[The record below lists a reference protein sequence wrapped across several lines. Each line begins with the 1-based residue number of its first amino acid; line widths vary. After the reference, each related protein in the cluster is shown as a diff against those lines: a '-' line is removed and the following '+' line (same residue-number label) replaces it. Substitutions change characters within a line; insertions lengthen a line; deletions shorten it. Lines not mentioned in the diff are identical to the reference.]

1 MQMTIKKKEIQYIS
15 FLQFI
20 GPIFVILGHSLNGMQ
35 IETGPWWVF
44 TKDWI
49 YIFHMPLFFM
59 ISGYLLSHSGYMKG
73 SSYGDFIK
81 KKFFRLIVPYLFWNI
96 LFFVPKLLLQSFL
109 ADSVE
114 VSASYILKI
123 YLSPRQN
130 IWGHT
135 WFLVGLFLVYLLTP
149 LWEKLYAILK
159 GNKVICI
166 FVVGIVL
173 YILPIETEFL
183 CLNDLHKDLLFF
195 WMGCSLGVLPYERL
209 SKIVKDQLLLLG
221 VLSTAASTIALLL
234 DDIAWFNFIP
244 CACILLF
251 LLSIGMNLEGRL
263 DGISAMARNSFGIYI
278 MHWPV
283 MLCCRVLLYQILG
296 LNRVITII
304 IMILLGFLVP
314 NAVVW
319 ILRRIKLGKLSIALK
334 YLVGV

>member
-1 MQMTIKKKEIQYIS
+1 MQTITKKKEIQYIS

-20 GPIFVILGHSLNGMQ
+20 GPIFVILGHSLNGMS
-35 IETGPWWVF
+35 IETGPWWML

-59 ISGYLLSHSGYMKG
+59 VSGYLLSHSDWMKG
-73 SSYGDFIK
+73 NSYGNFIK
-81 KKFFRLIVPYLFWNI
+81 KKFLRLIVPYLFWNI

-114 VSASYILKI
+114 MSASYIIRI

-149 LWEKLYAILK
+149 LWEKLFTIFKGKNVIWIFAI
-159 GNKVICI
+159 GT
-166 FVVGIVL
+166 FL
-173 YILPIETEFL
+173 YILPIGTEFL

-195 WMGCSLGVLPYERL
+195 WLGCNLGMLPYERL
-209 SKIVKDQLLLLG
+209 SKMVKDRCALLG
-221 VLSTAASTIALLL
+221 VLSVVTSAAALLV
-234 DDIAWFNFIP
+234 DDITWFNFIP
-244 CACILLF
+244 CTCILLF
-251 LLSIGMNLEGRL
+251 LLSIGMNLEGKL
-263 DGISAMARNSFGIYI
+263 GGIFALARNSFGIYI

-296 LNRVITII
+296 LNRVLTII
-304 IMILLGFLVP
+304 IMVILGYLVP
-314 NAVVW
+314 NVVVW
-319 ILRRIKLGKLSIALK
+319 MLRKIKLGKLNIVLK